1 MRTDNEIRS
10 GQLSAERRAFIR
22 KAGVF
27 AAMSAFGLGFFTSCG
42 ENDDPAPIN
51 PVPPGSGVDVDGSTV
66 TIDLTEQPGLTQ
78 AGGWMLIAQ
87 AQVLVVN
94 TGNNAFNALTSV
106 CTHSACDRNWTFASN
121 VFTCTCHSSRFDVE
135 GNVLSGPASRPLR
148 AYATS
153 LDGDILTITK

>member
-22 KAGVF
+22 KAGAF

-42 ENDDPAPIN
+42 SDDDPAPVAPI
-51 PVPPGSGVDVDGSTV
+51 PPGNGVDVSGSTI
-66 TIDLTEQPGLTQ
+66 TIDLTENPGLAQ
-78 AGGWMLIAQ
+78 AGGWMLLIQ

-106 CTHSACDRNWTFASN
+106 CTHTGCDRNWSFASN
-121 VFTCTCHSSRFDVE
+121 VFTCNCHTSRFDIE
-135 GNVLSGPASRPLR
+135 GNVLSGPANRPLR
-148 AYATS
+148 AFVTS
-153 LDGDILTITK
+153 LNGDILTITK